1 MFAIKIISRFARQ
14 VMNILKHNN
23 RLGFTIVELMIA
35 VSIIA
40 LLAAVAVPAFARSRK
55 RAQATRV
62 LEDIRMLDHAMDRWA
77 IENNKAVGDIAMFSD
92 IKPYFKTG
100 GKLSGGVD
108 VFGNSFGTTFT
119 VDTLPR
125 IPAATFNSLSDVA
138 PAEFWSPYN

>member
-1 MFAIKIISRFARQ
+1 MS
-14 VMNILKHNN
+14 NSTHHH
-23 RLGFTIVELMIA
+23 RLGFTVVELMIA

-77 IENNKAVGDIAMFSD
+77 IENNKAVGDIATFSD
-92 IKPYFKTG
+92 ITPYFKPG
-100 GKLSGGVD
+100 SKLSQGLD

-125 IPAATFNSLSDVA
+125 IPSATYNSVSDVA
-138 PAEFWSPYN
+138 PAEFWSPYY

>member
-1 MFAIKIISRFARQ
+1 
-14 VMNILKHNN
+14 MNVSKHNN

-62 LEDIRMLDHAMDRWA
+62 LEDLRMLDYALDRWA
-77 IENNKAVGDIAMFSD
+77 IEKNKAVGDLATFSD
-92 IKPYFKTG
+92 VSPYFKNG
-100 GKLSGGVD
+100 SKLSQGID
-108 VFGNSFGTTFT
+108 VFGNSFGTTFS
-119 VDTLPR
+119 VDSVPR
-125 IPAATFNSLSDVA
+125 VPAATFNAVSDVA